1 MSTHPPYDNPST
13 LPEPLG
19 VYSHVA
25 RAGDLLFVAGQV
37 GATAD
42 GSVVGEDIASQTRQ
56 TFENLRLALES
67 AGASLRDIVKTTTY
81 IPKEENLDAFIAAR
95 VELFREIFP
104 QGEFPPNTLLVG
116 NRLIHKE
123 FEVEIEAIAYSPQ
136 GNS

>member
-1 MSTHPPYDNPST
+1 MTPHPRYDNPST

-37 GATAD
+37 GAKAD
-42 GSVVGEDIASQTRQ
+42 GSLAGPDVGSQLEQ

-81 IPKEENLDAFIAAR
+81 LPREENLEEFIAAR
-95 VELFREIFP
+95 VELFRTIFP
-104 QGEFPPNTLLVG
+104 EGEYPPNTLLIG
-116 NRLIHKE
+116 TRLINAD
-123 FEVEIEAIAYSPQ
+123 FEIEIEAIAYSPQ
-136 GNS
+136 RQP

>member
-1 MSTHPPYDNPST
+1 MSSHPPYDNPST

-37 GATAD
+37 GAKAD
-42 GSVVGEDIASQTRQ
+42 GSLAGEDIASQVAQ

-81 IPKEENLDAFIAAR
+81 LPKEENLDDFLAAR
-95 VELFREIFP
+95 VELFRTIFP
-104 QGEFPPNTLLVG
+104 TGEFPPNTLLIG
-116 NRLIHKE
+116 NRLIHAE
-123 FEVEIEAIAYSPQ
+123 FEIEIEAIAYSPQ
-136 GNS
+136 GD